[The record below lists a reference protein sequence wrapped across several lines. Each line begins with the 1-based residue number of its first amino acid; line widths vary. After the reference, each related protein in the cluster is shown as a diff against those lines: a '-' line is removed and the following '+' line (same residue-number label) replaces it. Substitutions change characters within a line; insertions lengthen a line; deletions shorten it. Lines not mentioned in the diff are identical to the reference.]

1 MFRFWR
7 RLRTRE
13 LLLRRREAAPERS
26 RPDARMV
33 RRKPPADTDGAQRRL
48 RQTVENNRIL

>member
-1 MFRFWR
+1 VPDR
-7 RLRTRE
+7 
-13 LLLRRREAAPERS
+13 P

-33 RRKPPADTDGAQRRL
+33 RRKLLPADTDGAQRRM